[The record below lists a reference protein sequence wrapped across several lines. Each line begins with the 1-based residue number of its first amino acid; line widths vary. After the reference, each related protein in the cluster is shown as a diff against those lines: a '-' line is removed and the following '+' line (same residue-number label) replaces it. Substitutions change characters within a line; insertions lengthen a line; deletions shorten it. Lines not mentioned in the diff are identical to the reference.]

1 MRAVRGF
8 AAVAVSV
15 NASATPR
22 CESTSLPVV
31 DVITEPYVG
40 GRRSARH
47 STASMLPRFVRASL
61 SWVSSTFSNVVLTG
75 KVDYNTL
82 EAAFLIAAVCV
93 LLAGTD
99 CCVGDGV
106 RRTVNASE

>member
-1 MRAVRGF
+1 M
-8 AAVAVSV
+8 AAVKVSV
-15 NASATPR
+15 NASAALL

-40 GRRSARH
+40 GRRSARRP
-47 STASMLPRFVRASL
+47 TASFVRATL

-82 EAAFLIAAVCV
+82 EAAFLIAAVFV
-93 LLAGTD
+93 LLAGKD
-99 CCVGDGV
+99 CGCG
-106 RRTVNASE
+106 